1 MERKAE
7 VAERDIDK
15 YYKCIY
21 MEDKIGQEFKGII
34 SSVTHF
40 GFFVELPDTVE
51 GLVSIESLTEDRY
64 EYNENTHELIG
75 QGVGTEETHI
85 IAYRVGDEVTVKL
98 DSVNADA
105 REINFII
112 I

>member
-1 MERKAE
+1 M
-7 VAERDIDK
+7 
-15 YYKCIY
+15 
-21 MEDKIGQEFKGII
+21 
-34 SSVTHF
+34 
-40 GFFVELPDTVE
+40 
-51 GLVSIESLTEDRY
+51 
-64 EYNENTHELIG
+64 
-75 QGVGTEETHI
+75 HI